1 MTAIHPAHTI
11 PYDDLVAQLQA
22 AREARYVGAREG
34 PDGLTLFNYTDRC
47 VYDAAWTLPTISARG
62 IVLDLAARKI
72 VATPFPKFFNLG
84 ERGIEAPDLPFSA
97 AEKLD
102 GSLIII
108 YWHKGKWR
116 TSTRGSFDS
125 DQALWALERLAK
137 HDLSALT
144 QGTTYLAEAV
154 YPENRIVIR
163 YDDPALVMLS
173 AYSAAGEEMQS
184 DELAKV
190 CAALGL
196 RMAAASDFAS
206 MADLVAHTKGLPRT
220 LEGYVVRFEDGTR
233 LKLKGDEYK
242 RVHALISGITPLNIW
257 EMLFKGDDTNS
268 IRGELPDEF
277 WGDFD
282 QIVGLLRGKL
292 DALLAKVARVAE
304 TVKDQSDKEVGLQL
318 NSFDADMRG
327 FIFPWRK
334 SGGKLLEGRN
344 RQAVFF
350 AIRPDAN
357 ALPGYKP
364 SFAMNRAMEE
374 AG

>member
-318 NSFDADMRG
+318 SSFEADMRG